1 MSAPTIALDPIRLR
15 AAVNG
20 VEADMRPRV
29 RRAAAQLLEEARL
42 DLCAAD
48 AARTLARAAQQAGD
62 DDGVREYAALALA
75 ALERVGR
82 RLRALEIS
90 AGGRPY
96 RKQSTNSSRHPR

>member
-1 MSAPTIALDPIRLR
+1 MTITLDPTGLR
-15 AAVNG
+15 AAINDA
-20 VEADMRPRV
+20 EACLRPRD

-48 AARTLARAAQQAGD
+48 AARTLARAAQHAGD
-62 DDGVREYAALALA
+62 DDGFAEYAALALA

-90 AGGRPY
+90 VGGR
-96 RKQSTNSSRHPR
+96 S